1 MYTLFLI
8 LQLLFIPEA
17 KAQTFTQ
24 TIRGKVIDADSKS
37 ILFGANVILLNTDSL
52 QGAATDVD
60 GKFRLEKVPVGRRSV
75 KASCIGYE
83 DVVLNNIIVTSAK
96 EIVLT
101 IELHE
106 KVYTSGV
113 VEIVAKTDKTKAN
126 NDLTTVSSRSFQAEE
141 TGRYAGSRSDP
152 SRMVA
157 NYAGVASG
165 NDARNDIIVRG
176 NSPLGV
182 LWRMEGVDIPNPNHF
197 SAQGASGGPI
207 SMLNNNI
214 LGSSD
219 FLTGAFPAE
228 YGNKTAAVFD
238 IKLRNGNNEKNEYT
252 GQVGINGVELG
263 AEGPI
268 SRKQGSSYL
277 VNYRYSTLEIFNKLG
292 IRFGVSA
299 SPQYQDVS
307 FKVNIPGAHIGT
319 FTVWGIGG
327 TSKLSLLD
335 SERKSSDWSY
345 ISEGEN
351 LIFKTSMGAC
361 GISHLYFFNTHTSG
375 KLSLSV
381 SGTNLHATV
390 DTLSPQAPDPFTTY
404 KNESTEG
411 NYIANYTVS
420 TKLNSKHLIK
430 YGGTYQTIY
439 FNAHATAYHSEY
451 GKYIDQLNVKNSTA
465 ALVQGF
471 FHWQF
476 RPADRITFNTGIH
489 YQNFLLNHSSAIE
502 PRFGVHF
509 NLSSNQSISAGYG
522 MHSQMQPVIY
532 YFYETYDPVQNSY
545 YRSNRNLKLSNSQ
558 HMVLSYDN
566 HFTKNFRF
574 KLESYYQYLYNV
586 PVQKNY
592 LSSFSMINAGN
603 ALEGIPLVD
612 SLENKGDGK
621 NYGIEFT
628 LEKFFSNHYYF
639 LTTTSLYQSRY
650 RGSNQVEHPTSYDG
664 GYVFNALGGYEF
676 SLGSGKNKF
685 ISIDLKYTQAG
696 GNRYTPINLE
706 QSNLQGKTV
715 LIDELAFSKKLKDYA
730 RFDVKVSYKT
740 NRKRTSQSIF
750 IVVENIFGTKN
761 ILRESYNK
769 DTQTI
774 QKEYQLGL
782 FPYGGY
788 RIEF

>member
-1 MYTLFLI
+1 
-8 LQLLFIPEA
+8 
-17 KAQTFTQ
+17 
-24 TIRGKVIDADSKS
+24 
-37 ILFGANVILLNTDSL
+37 
-52 QGAATDVD
+52 
-60 GKFRLEKVPVGRRSV
+60 
-75 KASCIGYE
+75 
-83 DVVLNNIIVTSAK
+83 
-96 EIVLT
+96 
-101 IELHE
+101 
-106 KVYTSGV
+106 
-113 VEIVAKTDKTKAN
+113 
-126 NDLTTVSSRSFQAEE
+126 
-141 TGRYAGSRSDP
+141 
-152 SRMVA
+152 
-157 NYAGVASG
+157 
-165 NDARNDIIVRG
+165 
-176 NSPLGV
+176 
-182 LWRMEGVDIPNPNHF
+182 
-197 SAQGASGGPI
+197 
-207 SMLNNNI
+207 
-214 LGSSD
+214 
-219 FLTGAFPAE
+219 
-228 YGNKTAAVFD
+228 
-238 IKLRNGNNEKNEYT
+238 
-252 GQVGINGVELG
+252 
-263 AEGPI
+263 
-268 SRKQGSSYL
+268 
-277 VNYRYSTLEIFNKLG
+277 
-292 IRFGVSA
+292 
-299 SPQYQDVS
+299 
-307 FKVNIPGAHIGT
+307 
-319 FTVWGIGG
+319 
-327 TSKLSLLD
+327 
-335 SERKSSDWSY
+335 
-345 ISEGEN
+345 
-351 LIFKTSMGAC
+351 
-361 GISHLYFFNTHTSG
+361 
-375 KLSLSV
+375 
-381 SGTNLHATV
+381 
-390 DTLSPQAPDPFTTY
+390 FTTY

-439 FNAHATAYHSEY
+439 FNAHAAVYHSEY

-558 HMVLSYDN
+558 HIVLSYDN

-761 ILRESYNK
+761 ILRKSYNK